1 MRGFQICG
9 FTQSGKTST
18 ATALIDLLSGG
29 GVTVASI
36 KDIHAETFAMDRP
49 GSNTH
54 RHAQAGADPVI
65 ARGHGETDFL
75 FGRQMDFLEIVR
87 HVSADWL
94 VVEGYHDFPLPRIV
108 CGKTPEEVDA
118 YLDGR
123 TFAIAGVL
131 ANTHRAYKGFRVYN
145 PLKASDTADL
155 AREVKAR
162 VFPLLPYVDSA
173 CCWLC
178 GTDCAGLA
186 EAVIQG
192 RMRIEDCRIHE
203 SAVRLKI
210 DGKAVAMVPFVQRL
224 LRNAVLGVV
233 GELDGYRPGAEIRI
247 HLDDPTPPGV

>member
-18 ATALIDLLSGG
+18 ATALIQRLSGG
-29 GVTVASI
+29 ASVASI
-36 KDIHAETFAMDRP
+36 KDIHAENFAMDRP

-65 ARGHGETDFL
+65 ARGHQETDFL
-75 FGRQMDFLEIVR
+75 FGRQMDFLEIVQ

-108 CGKTPEEVDA
+108 CGKTPQEVDA

-131 ANTHRAYKGFRVYN
+131 ANTHETYRGLRVFN
-145 PLKASDTADL
+145 VQNADDVADL
-155 AREVKAR
+155 TREVQSK
-162 VFPLLPYVDSA
+162 VFPLLPYVDPA
-173 CCWLC
+173 CCRLC

-192 RMRIEDCRIHE
+192 RMTLEDCRIRE
-203 SAVRLKI
+203 NAITLKVG
-210 DGKAVAMVPFVQRL
+210 GKEVAMVPFVQRIL
-224 LRNAVLGVV
+224 TNAVLGVV
-233 GELDGYRPGAEIRI
+233 SELDGYLSSAEVHVQLNAGTRPG
-247 HLDDPTPPGV
+247 V